1 MLSAVRTKRYPHV
14 HKKKKESE
22 IKEIPEDNEILEE
35 DALNLYT
42 GDLVPNSNNTVQPIA
57 LMRLGLFVP
66 TLKGTKNSSRNK
78 SNMIDAS
85 RELVQLEVARSEGYS
100 NIKITGP
107 RLDMDHDFKTW
118 VGVVRSLAEYG
129 EPTGRVELSITKFA
143 VLRLPV
149 LADPQN
155 PARPPD
161 KQPAQDHAH
170 DVVVPAHS

>member
-1 MLSAVRTKRYPHV
+1 MLSAVNDMLSAVRYMLPTVLCMLSAVIDVCCQRLEPKGIHMST
-14 HKKKKESE
+14 KKKKESE

-35 DALNLYT
+35 EALTLYT

-143 VLRLPV
+143 
-149 LADPQN
+149 
-155 PARPPD
+155 
-161 KQPAQDHAH
+161 KF
-170 DVVVPAHS
+170 